1 MAQTPKPLVVIGIL
15 GTTLDVGR
23 QAKRWNHWRPTIG
36 LHLSLGQP
44 IARFEMLRN
53 PLHDALGATITADI
67 ATVSP
72 GTVVRRHDLDLADPW
87 DFEEVY
93 GALYEF
99 ARRYPFDVD
108 REDYLVHIS
117 TGTHVAQICLF
128 LLTESRHLPARLVQ
142 TGPGPDTVAGRS
154 VIIDLDTSRY
164 DKIQRRHAEEKV
176 ESTSLLKQGIATE
189 NTAFNHM
196 IGQIEQVSLRS
207 TAPILLLGPTGAGKS
222 SLARRIHALR
232 RHKRLVGE
240 PFVAVN
246 CATLRGDTA
255 MSTLFGHSRGA
266 FTGAATARAGL
277 LRAADGGML
286 FLDEIGELGA
296 DEQAMLLHAVEEGR
310 FRPVGADSEVSCQFQ
325 LVAGTNQPLQER
337 VRDGRFRGD
346 LLARL
351 DTWTFTLPGLAER
364 REDIEPNLDH
374 ELDRL
379 GRQLG
384 RRLTLNREA
393 RARFLEFAQ
402 STATPW
408 SRNFR
413 DLTAAVLRMATLAEG
428 GRIAVPDVEGEI
440 ARLQA
445 AWGPA
450 EPPSAPRP
458 VDLRALL
465 GDAAYAELDR
475 FDAVQLSDVVAVCRQ
490 ALSLSEAGRVLFAA
504 SRQRRA
510 SVNDADRLRKYLARF
525 ALDWDQVRA

>member
-1 MAQTPKPLVVIGIL
+1 
-15 GTTLDVGR
+15 
-23 QAKRWNHWRPTIG
+23 
-36 LHLSLGQP
+36 
-44 IARFEMLRN
+44 
-53 PLHDALGATITADI
+53 
-67 ATVSP
+67 
-72 GTVVRRHDLDLADPW
+72 
-87 DFEEVY
+87 
-93 GALYEF
+93 
-99 ARRYPFDVD
+99 
-108 REDYLVHIS
+108 
-117 TGTHVAQICLF
+117 
-128 LLTESRHLPARLVQ
+128 
-142 TGPGPDTVAGRS
+142 
-154 VIIDLDTSRY
+154 
-164 DKIQRRHAEEKV
+164 
-176 ESTSLLKQGIATE
+176 
-189 NTAFNHM
+189 
-196 IGQIEQVSLRS
+196 
-207 TAPILLLGPTGAGKS
+207 
-222 SLARRIHALR
+222 
-232 RHKRLVGE
+232 
-240 PFVAVN
+240 
-246 CATLRGDTA
+246 

-440 ARLQA
+440 TRLQA